1 MTNEMTRAQRDE
13 AIQDGVVGAVMGQ
26 MAKHGVS
33 FEMAHARALAA
44 QEARRQDWLASV
56 IDPLAK
62 KHGTTREVILSVLFC
77 DTEFNEPT
85 TKDAYWAEGSRF
97 AAATLLEAGLMP
109 RPIGHQRGCVELM
122 SR

>member
-13 AIQDGVVGAVMGQ
+13 AIQDGVVGAVMSQ
-26 MAKHGVS
+26 MAKHGLS

-44 QEARRQDWLASV
+44 QEIRRQDWLSNI
-56 IDPLAK
+56 IDPLAR
-62 KHGTTREVILSVLFC
+62 KHGTSREVILSVLFC

-85 TKDAYWAEGSRF
+85 TKDAFWAEGSRF

-109 RPIGHQRGCVELM
+109 RPIGHQRQ
-122 SR
+122 

>member
-1 MTNEMTRAQRDE
+1 MTNEMTREQRDE

-44 QEARRQDWLASV
+44 QEARRQDWLSNI

-62 KHGTTREVILSVLFC
+62 KHGTSREVILSVLFC
-77 DTEFNEPT
+77 DTEFNGPT
-85 TKDAYWAEGSRF
+85 TKDAFWAEGSRF